1 MNEIALS
8 EGLKKE
14 VATLEE
20 MTRTVAVRNPEERTA
35 VYQLVQSVKT
45 KKRMI
50 VDFFADSKEKA
61 HVAWKAIVGMEK
73 NETDKLDAF
82 EAAGKKAILVY
93 DQAEE
98 AKRIADQRRL
108 QAIAD
113 EQARKE
119 REKAEAEARRQRE
132 IEEAARRKA
141 EDARRAAEAAN
152 AAERAK
158 LLREAE
164 AADRKAAAANAKAEN
179 QAETATA
186 VVAPVVTVAT
196 VAVKQ
201 AGESTKTTWKGRVID
216 INQIPREY
224 LVVFI
229 KNIPSDKF
237 EAAVNQFAR
246 STKGNIPVAGIQF
259 YEDKSL
265 SIRS

>member
-50 VDFFADSKEKA
+50 VDFFADSKAKA
-61 HVAWKAIVGMEK
+61 NAAWKAIVGMEK
-73 NETDKLDAF
+73 NEVDKLDAF
-82 EAAGKKAILVY
+82 EAAGKRAILIY
-93 DQAEE
+93 DQEQERIRQAE
-98 AKRIADQRRL
+98 QRRL

-141 EDARRAAEAAN
+141 EEARRAAEAAN

-158 LLREAE
+158 LIREAE
-164 AADRKAAAANAKAEN
+164 AADRKAAAASAKAEN
-179 QAETATA
+179 QTETAAA
-186 VVAPVVTVAT
+186 VVAPVVTIAP

-201 AGESTKTTWKGRVID
+201 AGESTRDIWHFRVID
-216 INQIPREY
+216 AALVPNEY
-224 LVVFI
+224 KI
-229 KNIPSDKF
+229 
-237 EAAVNQFAR
+237 VNEKALDGIAKA
-246 STKGNIPVAGIQF
+246 TKGSIVIPGVEF
-259 YEDKSL
+259 YAEKTL
-265 SIRS
+265 AMRRQ

>member
-8 EGLKKE
+8 DGLKKE

-20 MTRTVAVRNPEERTA
+20 MTRTVAVRNPEELIA

-82 EAAGKKAILVY
+82 EAAGKRAILTY

-98 AKRIADQRRL
+98 AKRIAEQRRL

-119 REKAEAEARRQRE
+119 RERAEAEARRQRE

-141 EDARRAAEAAN
+141 EEARRAAEAAN

-164 AADRKAAAANAKAEN
+164 AAERKAAAACAKAEN
-179 QAETATA
+179 QTETAAA
-186 VVAPVVTVAT
+186 VVAPVVTVAP
-196 VAVKQ
+196 VAVRQ
-201 AGESTKTTWKGRVID
+201 AGESTRDIWHFRVTNFALIPEHYKI
-216 INQIPREY
+216 INEKALDGIA
-224 LVVFI
+224 
-229 KNIPSDKF
+229 K
-237 EAAVNQFAR
+237 A
-246 STKGNIPVAGIQF
+246 TKGSIIIPGVEF
-259 YEDKSL
+259 YAEKTL
-265 SIRS
+265 AMRRQ

>member
-14 VATLEE
+14 VDTLDE
-20 MTRTVAVRNPEERTA
+20 MTRTVAVRNPDERTV

-45 KKRMI
+45 KKREI
-50 VDFFADSKEKA
+50 IDYFAESKA
-61 HVAWKAIVGMEK
+61 LANAAWKKIVGMEK

-82 EAAGKKAILVY
+82 EAAGKRAILTY
-93 DQAEE
+93 DQEQERIRQAE
-98 AKRIADQRRL
+98 QRRL

-119 REKAEAEARRQRE
+119 REKAEAEAHRQRE

-141 EDARRAAEAAN
+141 EEARRAAEAAN

-164 AADRKAAAANAKAEN
+164 AADRKAAAASAKAEN
-179 QAETATA
+179 QAETAAA
-186 VVAPVVTVAT
+186 VVAPVVTVAP

-201 AGESTKTTWKGRVID
+201 SGESTVKIWKWKITD
-216 INQIPREY
+216 EAAIPREY
-224 LVVFI
+224 LTP
-229 KNIPSDKF
+229 NISALDSI
-237 EAAVNQFAR
+237 AR
-246 STKGNIPVAGIQF
+246 GTKGTIKIPGIEI
-259 YEDKSL
+259 YSEDT
-265 SIRS
+265 IRMRRQ